1 MERRAARGRCRCCPE
16 SDRAGSL
23 VGLRTPDYAAP
34 MSDFEAVL
42 IVDDDADVL
51 RAARIALTSL
61 VTIIETARTPN
72 DLENMLAARTFDAVL
87 LDMNFVSGERDGR
100 AGLDAL
106 ARIRACDEHLAVV
119 LMTAYGG
126 VTLAVQALKQ
136 GAVDF
141 VLKPWRN
148 ETLIKAFRAAAELTR
163 ARRSERPLDLES
175 LERSAIERALAQ
187 HRGNIS
193 LAAAALGLSRPAL
206 YRRIAKHGL
215 EKPDMLLAPG
225 EPPSNP

>member
-1 MERRAARGRCRCCPE
+1 M
-16 SDRAGSL
+16 
-23 VGLRTPDYAAP
+23 RTPEYALP

-42 IVDDDADVL
+42 IIDDDADVL
-51 RAARIALTSL
+51 RAARIALTPL
-61 VTIIETARTPN
+61 VAFVETARTPD
-72 DLENMLAARTFDAVL
+72 DLETILSARSFDAAL
-87 LDMNFVSGERDGR
+87 LDMNFVIGERDGR
-100 AGLDAL
+100 AGLRAL
-106 ARIRACDEHLAVV
+106 TRIRASDEHLAVV

-126 VTLAVQALKQ
+126 VNLAVEALKE

-206 YRRIAKHGL
+206 YRRLAKHGL
-215 EKPDMLLAPG
+215 DKPDVLPH
-225 EPPSNP
+225 P

>member
-1 MERRAARGRCRCCPE
+1 VSFRM
-16 SDRAGSL
+16 
-23 VGLRTPDYAAP
+23 PDYALP
-34 MSDFEAVL
+34 MSEFAVL
-42 IVDDDADVL
+42 IIDDDADVL
-51 RAARIALTSL
+51 RAARIALTPL
-61 VTIIETARTPN
+61 VTTIETAHTPD
-72 DLENMLAARTFDAVL
+72 DLENVLGARGFDAVL
-87 LDMNFVSGERDGR
+87 LDMNFVRGERDGR

-106 ARIRACDEHLAVV
+106 ARIRACDEHLSVV
-119 LMTAYGG
+119 LMTAFGG
-126 VTLAVQALKQ
+126 VNLAVQALKQ

-148 ETLIKAFRAAAELTR
+148 ETLIKAFRAAADLTR

-215 EKPDMLLAPG
+215 DKPDDLLDPG
-225 EPPSNP
+225 GPLSPA

>member
-1 MERRAARGRCRCCPE
+1 MISRRRTTGAAVRNRTVQKR
-16 SDRAGSL
+16 L
-23 VGLRTPDYAAP
+23 VGMRTPEYASP

-42 IVDDDADVL
+42 IIDDDADVL
-51 RAARIALTSL
+51 RAARIALMPL
-61 VTIIETARTPN
+61 VAFVETARTPDN
-72 DLENMLAARTFDAVL
+72 LESLLGARSFDAVL
-87 LDMNFVSGERDGR
+87 LDMNFVTGERDGH
-100 AGLDAL
+100 AGLQAL
-106 ARIRACDEHLAVV
+106 ARIRDCDEHLAVV

-126 VTLAVQALKQ
+126 VTLAVEALKQ

-163 ARRSERPLDLES
+163 ARRNERPLDLES

-206 YRRIAKHGL
+206 YRRMAKHGL
-215 EKPDMLLAPG
+215 DKPDVLLASD
-225 EPPSNP
+225 PPSSHP

>member
-1 MERRAARGRCRCCPE
+1 MGVERCTDGRAAVRNRTVQ
-16 SDRAGSL
+16 ALL
-23 VGLRTPDYAAP
+23 VGVHAPDYALP
-34 MSDFEAVL
+34 MSPFAAVL
-42 IVDDDADVL
+42 IIDDDADVL
-51 RAARIALTSL
+51 RAARIALTPL
-61 VTIIETARTPN
+61 VAIIETARTPDN
-72 DLENMLAARTFDAVL
+72 VENILVTRSFDAVL

-106 ARIRACDEHLAVV
+106 ARVRACDEDLAVV

-136 GAVDF
+136 GAADF

-148 ETLIKAFRAAAELTR
+148 ETLINAFRAAAELTR

-215 EKPDMLLAPG
+215 EKPDDLLAPG
-225 EPPSNP
+225 GSSSHP

>member
-1 MERRAARGRCRCCPE
+1 MTE
-16 SDRAGSL
+16 
-23 VGLRTPDYAAP
+23 
-34 MSDFEAVL
+34 FAVL
-42 IVDDDADVL
+42 IIDDDADVL
-51 RAARIALTSL
+51 RAARIALTPL
-61 VTIIETARTPN
+61 VTTIETAPTPD
-72 DLENMLAARTFDAVL
+72 DLENILGARVFDAVL
-87 LDMNFVSGERDGR
+87 LDMNFARGERDGC

-106 ARIRACDEHLAVV
+106 TRIRACDEHLAVV

-126 VTLAVQALKQ
+126 VNLAVQALKQ

-148 ETLIKAFRAAAELTR
+148 ETLIKAFGAAAALTR

-215 EKPDMLLAPG
+215 EQPGDLLDPG
-225 EPPSNP
+225 EPSAHP

>member
-1 MERRAARGRCRCCPE
+1 LDAVQLAPGRAAVRIRTAQGL
-16 SDRAGSL
+16 L
-23 VGLRTPDYAAP
+23 VGVRTPDYALR

-42 IVDDDADVL
+42 IIDDDADVL
-51 RAARIALTSL
+51 RAARIALTPL
-61 VTIIETARTPN
+61 AAMIETASTP
-72 DLENMLAARTFDAVL
+72 DKVEDVLGARAFDAVL

-106 ARIRACDEHLAVV
+106 ARIRTCDEHLSVV

-126 VTLAVQALKQ
+126 VNLAVQALKQ

-148 ETLIKAFRAAAELTR
+148 ETLINAFRAAAELTR
-163 ARRSERPLDLES
+163 ARRCERPLDLES

-215 EKPDMLLAPG
+215 DKPDVPLDPG
-225 EPPSNP
+225 EPAHP

>member
-1 MERRAARGRCRCCPE
+1 MDRHATGGVAVRNRTVPARLVAIRA
-16 SDRAGSL
+16 
-23 VGLRTPDYAAP
+23 PDYALP

-42 IVDDDADVL
+42 IIDDDADVL
-51 RAARIALTSL
+51 RAARIALTPL
-61 VTIIETARTPN
+61 LTTVETARSPD
-72 DLENMLAARTFDAVL
+72 DLESVLGARTFDAVL

-106 ARIRACDEHLAVV
+106 ARIRTLDEHLSVV

-126 VTLAVQALKQ
+126 VNLAVQALKQ

-215 EKPDMLLAPG
+215 DKPDVLLDPG
-225 EPPSNP
+225 EPSSHP

>member
-1 MERRAARGRCRCCPE
+1 VACCP
-16 SDRAGSL
+16 SVAVRNRTAQGLL
-23 VGLRTPDYAAP
+23 VSFRMPDYALP
-34 MSDFEAVL
+34 MSEFAVL
-42 IVDDDADVL
+42 IIDDDADVL
-51 RAARIALTSL
+51 RAARIALTPL
-61 VTIIETARTPN
+61 VTTIETAHTPD
-72 DLENMLAARTFDAVL
+72 DLENVLGTRVFDAVL
-87 LDMNFVSGERDGR
+87 LDMNFVRGERDGR

-126 VTLAVQALKQ
+126 VNLAVQALKQ

-148 ETLIKAFRAAAELTR
+148 ETLIKAFRAAADLTR

-215 EKPDMLLAPG
+215 DKPDDLLDSG
-225 EPPSNP
+225 EPLSHP

>member
-1 MERRAARGRCRCCPE
+1 MGMSAPE
-16 SDRAGSL
+16 
-23 VGLRTPDYAAP
+23 YALP
-34 MSDFEAVL
+34 MSDFDAVL
-42 IVDDDADVL
+42 IIDDDADVL
-51 RAARIALTSL
+51 RAARIALSPL
-61 VTIIETARTPN
+61 VAFVETARTPD
-72 DLENMLAARTFDAVL
+72 DLENILVARSFDAVL
-87 LDMNFVSGERDGR
+87 LDMNFVTGERDGR
-100 AGLDAL
+100 AGLEAL

-148 ETLIKAFRAAAELTR
+148 ETLIKAFRAAAELTH

-206 YRRIAKHGL
+206 YRRMAKHGL
-215 EKPDMLLAPG
+215 DKPDVLLAPG
-225 EPPSNP
+225 EPSSHP

>member
-1 MERRAARGRCRCCPE
+1 
-16 SDRAGSL
+16 
-23 VGLRTPDYAAP
+23 
-34 MSDFEAVL
+34 MSDFAVL
-42 IVDDDADVL
+42 IIDDDADVL
-51 RAARIALTSL
+51 RAARIALMPLAT
-61 VTIIETARTPN
+61 TIETARTPN
-72 DLENMLAARTFDAVL
+72 DLENVLIARTFDVVL
-87 LDMNFVSGERDGR
+87 LDMNFVSGQRDGR

-106 ARIRACDEHLAVV
+106 ARIRALDEQLAVV

-126 VTLAVQALKQ
+126 VALAVQALKE

-148 ETLIKAFRAAAELTR
+148 ETLIKAFHAAAELSR
-163 ARRSERPLDLES
+163 ARRSERPLDLEL

-206 YRRIAKHGL
+206 YRRLAKHGL
-215 EKPDMLLAPG
+215 KSPDVLD
-225 EPPSNP
+225 SNQSSPRS